1 MIATL
6 SPIKRNVFIHV
17 FFSTNRGVFRNKVGE
32 GGQIQ
37 DVLEGK
43 EGKKSPG
50 YKNSWKFSL
59 FFPLHIIVSS
69 RLSKSKSK

>member
-50 YKNSWKFSL
+50 YKNC
-59 FFPLHIIVSS
+59 
-69 RLSKSKSK
+69 